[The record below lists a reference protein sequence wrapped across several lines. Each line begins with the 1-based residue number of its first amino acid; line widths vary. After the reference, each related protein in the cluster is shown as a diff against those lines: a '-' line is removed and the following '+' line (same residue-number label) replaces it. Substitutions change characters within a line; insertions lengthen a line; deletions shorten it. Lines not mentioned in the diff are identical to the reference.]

1 MRMEINKIRHK
12 IKFILTRKLQ
22 SKDCYQ
28 ALSLIIVALKIE
40 KLRINIMLL
49 KITTK

>member
-1 MRMEINKIRHK
+1 MRTEISKIKNKIK
-12 IKFILTRKLQ
+12 LILTRKLQ
-22 SKDCYQ
+22 FKDCCQ